1 VRARLAASAALV
13 ALTGSVL
20 AACGGDDGDAS
31 GGSSTTTP
39 TTAPELAGGDLDAV
53 ELALAPVATLHD
65 PIALA
70 QRPGTD
76 DLYVA
81 EKAGTVRRI
90 TIVAPDDGDDGLPT
104 YRLDRD
110 PVLDISD
117 DVVDEGEQ
125 GLLGLAFS
133 SDGRHLYLDYTRT
146 GDGDTIVEEVDLSGG
161 ARSTADAARRVL
173 LHVAQPA
180 ANHNGGQLVLG
191 PDGYLYVGLGDG
203 GGAGDPDDTGQDP
216 RDLLGSILRIDPE
229 GPNPSGNPFP
239 ASGGQ
244 SPVWLYGARNPWRF
258 TFDRSTGDLWVAD
271 VGQGEWEEVD
281 LLPATDGRNAG
292 RAANLVWS
300 EMEGTHPFEGGENPP
315 DAVLPIYEYGHA
327 DGGCSITGGYRY
339 RGTAVPD
346 LVGVYL
352 FADFCRD
359 TVEGLQLDD
368 AGAVV
373 GHRAWA
379 LAAVQVLSLG
389 VDADGELYVLQA
401 GGQVCRIVAGP

>member
-1 VRARLAASAALV
+1 MRVRLAAGAALV

-20 AACGGDDGDAS
+20 AACAGDDGEAS

-53 ELALAPVATLHD
+53 DLALAAVATLQD

-161 ARSTADAARRVL
+161 ARGTADADRRVL

-292 RAANLVWS
+292 RAANLGWS

-379 LAAVQVLSLG
+379 LAADQVQSFG
-389 VDADGELYVLQA
+389 EDADGELYVLQA
-401 GGQVCRIVAGP
+401 GGQVSRIVAGP